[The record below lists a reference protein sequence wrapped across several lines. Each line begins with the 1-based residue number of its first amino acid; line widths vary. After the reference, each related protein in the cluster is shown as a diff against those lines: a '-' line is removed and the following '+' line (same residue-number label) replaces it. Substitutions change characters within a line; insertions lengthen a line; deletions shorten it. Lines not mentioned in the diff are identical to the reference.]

1 MESWRKIRGDGQAL
15 RRNEYKIP
23 EVRRKKQKTLQD
35 LHKVERLK
43 EIVEENTY
51 RNQVMSY
58 MKDEMPEFAEKM
70 DQDYEAAKQMYE
82 SRDVT
87 LDR

>member
-1 MESWRKIRGDGQAL
+1 
-15 RRNEYKIP
+15 
-23 EVRRKKQKTLQD
+23 
-35 LHKVERLK
+35 VERLK

-70 DQDYEAAKQMYE
+70 DQDYEAAKQMSAHLEE
-82 SRDVT
+82 SKKATFQLIFSSTSAQSLTV
-87 LDR
+87 

>member
-1 MESWRKIRGDGQAL
+1 MDKLCGEMNTKYLKLEEKSK
-15 RRNEYKIP
+15 
-23 EVRRKKQKTLQD
+23 KTLQD

-70 DQDYEAAKQMYE
+70 EQDYEAAKQMYE

>member
-1 MESWRKIRGDGQAL
+1 MNKQYLNLEEKS
-15 RRNEYKIP
+15 
-23 EVRRKKQKTLQD
+23 KKVMQD
-35 LHKVERLK
+35 LHKAEKLK
-43 EIVEENTY
+43 EIIEENTY

-58 MKDEMPEFAEKM
+58 MKGEMPEFAEKM
-70 DQDYEAAKQMYE
+70 EQDYEAAKQIYE